1 MDIAEK
7 MAADI
12 ALDMGGGEWKD
23 GKWYSKFHRD
33 AWIKAVKPYADEI
46 ERLRKDYALAWENH
60 LLHEQIFVLTEA
72 KIESLR
78 DALRWAA
85 PYVQDDL
92 RVSAIIKAALK
103 EGSDVS

>member
-12 ALDMGGGEWKD
+12 ALAMDGGEWKD

-46 ERLRKDYALAWENH
+46 ELLR
-60 LLHEQIFVLTEA
+60 
-72 KIESLR
+72 R
-78 DALRWAA
+78 DAEEANARA
-85 PYVQDDL
+85 YVMAKEVTLWQS
-92 RVSAIIKAALK
+92 RAALEEK
-103 EGSDVS
+103 E

>member
-1 MDIAEK
+1 MDIVERLKLVGIGSEINSVSNDRA
-7 MAADI
+7 I
-12 ALDMGGGEWKD
+12 ANE
-23 GKWYSKFHRD
+23 
-33 AWIKAVKPYADEI
+33 AADEI

-85 PYVQDDL
+85 PYVKDDL

-103 EGSDVS
+103 EGE

>member
-1 MDIAEK
+1 MDIVEK

-12 ALDMGGGEWKD
+12 ALNMNGGEWKD
-23 GKWYSKFHRD
+23 GKWYSKSHRD

-103 EGSDVS
+103 EGE

>member
-1 MDIAEK
+1 MDIVERLRIR
-7 MAADI
+7 AD
-12 ALDMGGGEWKD
+12 LKSPND
-23 GKWYSKFHRD
+23 F
-33 AWIKAVKPYADEI
+33 VKQRRIETEAADEI

-72 KIESLR
+72 KIEQLR

-85 PYVQDDL
+85 PYVKDDP

-103 EGSDVS
+103 ESE

>member
-1 MDIAEK
+1 MDIVERLRAREHY
-7 MAADI
+7 DTWN
-12 ALDMGGGEWKD
+12 GEFV
-23 GKWYSKFHRD
+23 SKE
-33 AWIKAVKPYADEI
+33 AADEI

-103 EGSDVS
+103 EGE